1 MKKVVVRDKDLESY
15 DISNLKLSILLS
27 QDGLSYSIMSVPD
40 SKYLS
45 LISFSY
51 SDKKNFLAE
60 IVDFLTAENLLASA
74 FSETNLIIADPRQTL
89 VPDVLFEQGTE
100 TRIWELNFL
109 PDSDSEI
116 KYSYLQKSSNVI
128 LFPVRK
134 DLINKF
140 NSLFRNIQVFPS
152 SFPFVESHFT
162 LNKLSE
168 NTAST
173 KIFVQVYEEFAEM
186 LILENTSI
194 KLFNTFQYRTN
205 NDLLYFI
212 INVFEQLKLS
222 RENSEI
228 SISGFIETDNILV
241 LNLRKFVGLV
251 YFESQNSAFKYFYK
265 FQEIAPHYFY
275 NFLNL

>member
-1 MKKVVVRDKDLESY
+1 M
-15 DISNLKLSILLS
+15 SI
-27 QDGLSYSIMSVPD
+27 PD

-45 LISFSY
+45 LISFSFL
-51 SDKKNFLAE
+51 DKTNFLAE
-60 IVDFLTAENLLASA
+60 IVDFFTAENLLASNFA
-74 FSETNLIIADPRQTL
+74 ETNLIIADPRQTL
-89 VPDVLFEQGTE
+89 VPDVLFEKGTE
-100 TRIWELNFL
+100 KRIWELNFL

-134 DLINKF
+134 DLISKF
-140 NSLFRNIQVFPS
+140 NSLFKNIQIFPS
-152 SFPFVESHFT
+152 SFSFIESHYT

-168 NTAST
+168 KTAST
-173 KIFVQVYEEFAEM
+173 KIFVQVYEEYAEM

-228 SISGFIETDNILV
+228 SFSGFIETDNISV

-251 YFESQNSAFKYFYK
+251 YFESQNPAFKYFYK